1 MTRKSCFAFIVLQ
14 AVLLGFLVGV
24 SSSYR
29 SGNVSGRSAD
39 ILFSLVGPLFVFI
52 SPFGIFSL
60 FLSFGFWIFSKSPPL
75 MAKLDRSVSEHPK
88 IMFPVMFLVW
98 KDLRLRLNISAKD
111 DRA

>member
-1 MTRKSCFAFIVLQ
+1 MTRKYCFAFLILQ
-14 AVLLGFLVGV
+14 AVLLGFLVAV

-39 ILFSLVGPLFVFI
+39 VLFSFAGPLFVFI

-60 FLSFGFWIFSKSPPL
+60 FLSIGFWIFSKSPPL
-75 MAKLDRSVSEHPK
+75 KAKLDKSIAEHPA

-98 KDLRLRLNISAKD
+98 KDLRSRANISTKD